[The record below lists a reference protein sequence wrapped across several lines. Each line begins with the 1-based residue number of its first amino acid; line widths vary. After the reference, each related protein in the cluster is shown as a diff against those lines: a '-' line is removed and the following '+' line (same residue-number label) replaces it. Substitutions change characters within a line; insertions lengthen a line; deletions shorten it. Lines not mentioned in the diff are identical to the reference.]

1 MHHVTAVCS
10 RGLPTLLSLA
20 IAMAFSAPLIVQAA
34 EPAQT
39 QSSIYR
45 FDIPAQALDGALAG
59 FSAVTRI
66 QVLVPA
72 ELTQGMS
79 SPGLAGDHAA
89 SEALARLLAGTGLVA
104 RFVDGD
110 TVTLERSTATDGTLE
125 LGETTIITNQLGEI
139 TEGSQSYTPGSI
151 ATATRLVL
159 TPRETPQSISVVTRQ
174 KMDDFGLNNIDDVM
188 RQTPGI
194 TVSAYDTDRNN
205 YFARGFSIN
214 NFQYDGIPSTARN
227 VGYSAGNTLSDMA
240 IYDRV
245 EVLKGATGL
254 LTGAGSLGATI
265 NLIRKK
271 PTREFKG
278 HVELGAGSWDNYRS
292 ELDLSG
298 PLTEA
303 GNVRGRAVAAY
314 QDRHSFMDH
323 YERKTNVYYGILEID
338 LSPDTLLSVG
348 ADYQD
353 NDPKGS
359 GWSGSFPLF
368 DSQGNRNDVSRSF
381 NNGTTWS
388 SWEQY
393 TRTVFANLE
402 HDFANGWVGKVQFDH
417 KINGYHA
424 PLGAIMGDWPAVDN
438 SAMIVAQK
446 YTGETKSNSLDMYL
460 SGPFQLLGREH
471 ELVLGTSASFS
482 RWQGKSYWNL
492 IGYDNTTDDFPNW
505 DGEIGIPDWGAPSQY
520 IDDKTRQLGSY
531 MTARFNVTDDLNLFL
546 GGRVADYR
554 VTGLNPTIRESGR
567 FIPYVG
573 AVYDLDDTYSVYASY
588 TDIFMTQDSWYRDSD
603 DQLLEPN
610 EGQNYELGLKAE
622 YFEGRLN
629 ASLAYFE
636 IHEDNRA
643 EEDAFYNSNPTNPE
657 VFFAYKAISS
667 KTKGYEAEISGELAP
682 GWQVQAGYTHKII
695 RDDSGNKVSTWEPQD
710 QLSLYTSYRFQG
722 ALDRLTV
729 GGGARWQGNSWQRVY
744 NNPRSEWEKF
754 SQEDYWLVD
763 LMARYQITDDLSASV
778 NVNNL
783 FDKTYYTNI
792 GFYTSASY
800 GDPRNLMFS
809 TRWNF

>member
-1 MHHVTAVCS
+1 MHHATAARS

-20 IAMAFSAPLIVQAA
+20 IAMTISAPLMAQTT
-34 EPAQT
+34 EPAQA

-45 FDIPAQALDGALAG
+45 FDIPAHTLDGALAA

-72 ELTQGMS
+72 ELTSGAN
-79 SPGLAGDHAA
+79 SPSLVGSYSA
-89 SEALARLLAGTGLVA
+89 SEALARLLAGSGLAA

-110 TVTLERSTATDGTLE
+110 TVTLDRPASVGGALE
-125 LGETTIITNQLGEI
+125 LGATTVTSNQLGSV
-139 TEGSQSYTPGSI
+139 TEGSQSYTPGTI

-159 TPRETPQSISVVTRQ
+159 TPRETPQSITVLTRQ
-174 KMDDFGLNNIDDVM
+174 RMDDFGLNNIDDVM
-188 RQTPGI
+188 RHTPGI

-227 VGYSAGNTLSDMA
+227 VGYSAGNTLSDMV

-271 PTREFKG
+271 PTHEFKG

-298 PLTEA
+298 PLTDS

-314 QDRHSFMDH
+314 QDKHSFMDH
-323 YERKTNVYYGILEID
+323 YERKTSVYYGILEFD
-338 LSPDTLLSVG
+338 LSPDTMLSVG

-368 DSQGNRNDVSRSF
+368 DSQGNRNKISRSF
-381 NNGTTWS
+381 NNGAKWS

-402 HDFANGWVGKVQFDH
+402 HNFANGWVGKVQLDH
-417 KINGYHA
+417 KINGYNA
-424 PLGAIMGDWPAVDN
+424 PLGAIMGDWPATDN
-438 SAMIVAQK
+438 SAMVVMQK
-446 YTGETKSNSLDMYL
+446 YTGETKSNSLDMYV

-471 ELVLGTSASFS
+471 ELVLGASATVSH
-482 RWQGKSYWNL
+482 WKGKSYWNL
-492 IGYDNTTDDFPNW
+492 SAASIDDFGNWNGDIEEPN
-505 DGEIGIPDWGAPSQY
+505 WGAPSQR

-531 MTARFNVTDDLNLFL
+531 MTARFNVTDDLDLFL

-567 FIPYVG
+567 FMPYVA
-573 AVYDLDDTYSVYASY
+573 AVYDLDETYSVYASY
-588 TDIFMTQDSWYRDSD
+588 TDIFMTQDSWYRDSND
-603 DQLLEPN
+603 RLLEPN

-643 EEDAFYNSNPTNPE
+643 EEDTFYNSNPTNPG
-657 VFFAYKAISS
+657 VFFAYQAISS

-695 RDDSGNKVSTWEPQD
+695 RDDSGNKVSTWEPED

-722 ALDRLTV
+722 ALDRLTI
-729 GGGARWQGNSWQRVY
+729 GGGARWQGKSWQRVY
-744 NNPRSEWEKF
+744 NNPRGEWEKF
-754 SQEDYWLVD
+754 SQDDYWLVD
-763 LMARYQITDDLSASV
+763 VMARYQITDDLSASV
-778 NVNNL
+778 NINNL
-783 FDKTYYTNI
+783 FDKSYYTNI

-809 TRWNF
+809 TRWDF